1 MRHRTDAH
9 RFRGH
14 SRSRAPVDP
23 RPWKRIPRFAEE
35 SQQYETSPLPKRR
48 AVSPPTLYKFRL
60 FVADDTLNSTQASVN
75 LAALCEAHLAGRH
88 EIEIVDVLLE
98 PKRALAEGVFLTPT
112 LIKFSPLPVRRI
124 VGTLSEPLTVLR
136 ALGLAEGA

>member
-1 MRHRTDAH
+1 MR
-9 RFRGH
+9 
-14 SRSRAPVDP
+14 
-23 RPWKRIPRFAEE
+23 
-35 SQQYETSPLPKRR
+35 
-48 AVSPPTLYKFRL
+48 PPTLYKFRL
-60 FVADDTLNSTQASVN
+60 FVADDTLNSAQASVN
-75 LAALCEAHLAGRH
+75 LAALCRAHLPGRH
-88 EIEIVDVLLE
+88 EIEIVDVLLD